1 MAIRREDLPT
11 YRELMYPTLVAVGS
25 LGGSGTKNEIEDHVV
40 DSLGVTDE
48 MLELVYHDPATGTGS
63 KKSIFLD
70 RLNWALTYCKQTGVL
85 DSPARAL
92 YALSGSGR
100 EALGL
105 DEEAAREALLE
116 LDRQVRKRLRTE
128 ALEKKRNATE
138 ALSTDNEDDAGPL
151 NEDDSWKEEFLNRLH
166 QVSPEAFE
174 EFTLLLLR
182 SYGMSLERVGGS
194 GDEGIDGIGTA
205 PMSDVLSSTVAVQC
219 KRYEP
224 STVIGREKVALFQRD
239 AAAKG
244 AERAVMVTLGRY
256 SRAARAAARVTTP
269 TVDLI
274 DGDRLCELALEQ
286 EVGVRS
292 LPQVDETWFER
303 FSG

>member
-1 MAIRREDLPT
+1 MAVTREDLPK
-11 YRELMYPTLVAVGS
+11 YSELMYPILVAVES
-25 LGGSGTKNEIEDHVV
+25 LGGSGKKNEIADHVV
-40 DSLGVTDE
+40 DDLGVTDE
-48 MLELVYHDPATGTGS
+48 MLELIYHDPTTGVGS
-63 KKSIFLD
+63 KKSVFLD
-70 RLNWALTYCKQTGVL
+70 RLDWALSYCKLSGVL
-85 DSPARAL
+85 DSPARTL
-92 YALSGSGR
+92 YALNGSGR
-100 EALGL
+100 DVLGL
-105 DEEAAREALLE
+105 DQEAARKALRQ
-116 LDRQVRKRLRTE
+116 LDAEVRKERR
-128 ALEKKRNATE
+128 EKKSAIE
-138 ALSTDNEDDAGPL
+138 PLSTDDDGDLL
-151 NEDDSWKEEFLNRLH
+151 NKDDSWKDELLSRLH
-166 QVSPEAFE
+166 QLSPEAFE
-174 EFTLLLLR
+174 KFTLLLLR
-182 SYGMSLERVGGS
+182 SYGMSLEWVGGS

-256 SRAARAAARVTTP
+256 SGAARAAARITTP

-292 LPQVDETWFER
+292 VPQVDETWFER

>member
-1 MAIRREDLPT
+1 MAVTREDLPK
-11 YRELMYPTLVAVGS
+11 YWELMYPILVAVES
-25 LGGSGTKNEIEDHVV
+25 LGGSGKRKEIEDRLV
-40 DSLGVTDE
+40 DDLEVTDE
-48 MLELVYHDPATGTGS
+48 MLTLVYRDAATGVGS
-63 KKSIFLD
+63 NKSVFLD
-70 RLNWALTYCKQTGVL
+70 RLNWALTYCKQSGVL
-85 DSPARAL
+85 DSPARTL
-92 YALSGSGR
+92 YTLTGSGQGV
-100 EALGL
+100 LGL
-105 DEEAAREALLE
+105 GEEAARKALRD
-116 LDRQVRKRLRTE
+116 LDAEVRKE
-128 ALEKKRNATE
+128 ARERRKSAT
-138 ALSTDNEDDAGPL
+138 ASLSTEDGGTPDEEDD
-151 NEDDSWKEEFLNRLH
+151 NWKSEFLTRLH
-166 QVSPEAFE
+166 QLSPEAFE
-174 EFTLLLLR
+174 KFTLLLLR
-182 SYGMSLERVGGS
+182 SYGMSLEWVGGS

-256 SRAARAAARVTTP
+256 SGAARAAARITTP

-292 LPQVDETWFER
+292 VPQVDETWFER

>member
-1 MAIRREDLPT
+1 MAVTREDLPK
-11 YRELMYPTLVAVGS
+11 YWELMYPILVAVGS
-25 LGGSGTKNEIEDHVV
+25 LGGSGKRNEIEDHVV
-40 DSLGVTDE
+40 DDLGVTDE
-48 MLELVYHDPATGTGS
+48 MLELVYRDEATGTGTNTS
-63 KKSIFLD
+63 VFLD
-70 RLNWALTYCKQTGVL
+70 RLSWALTYSKLSGVL

-92 YALSGSGR
+92 YALSASGR
-100 EALGL
+100 DVLGL
-105 DEEAAREALLE
+105 DEEAARKALRE
-116 LDRQVRKRLRTE
+116 MTRQVDRESRERRKSTTE
-128 ALEKKRNATE
+128 T
-138 ALSTDNEDDAGPL
+138 LSTDDDEDLLDK
-151 NEDDSWKEEFLNRLH
+151 DDSWKSEFLGRLH
-166 QVSPEAFE
+166 QLSPEAFE
-174 EFTLLLLR
+174 KFTLLLLR
-182 SYGMSLERVGGS
+182 SYGMSLDWVGGS

-256 SRAARAAARVTTP
+256 SGAARAAARITTP

-292 LPQVDETWFER
+292 VPQVDETWFER